1 MDARQGLTSTATS
14 GISPNAG
21 TVPAGSIA
29 TMGIGRSRRWI
40 FTPLAFAAG
49 CVAGP
54 WQKDAGTPTGTRPP
68 IGAENLVHG
77 NPLFLP
83 VGPQSYGLVFEAS
96 LDALDEVFDIAYANR
111 YDGRI
116 ETFPRIAP
124 GFFQPWQT
132 GSTSGYERIMA
143 TFQSIRHRA
152 VLAINAA
159 EDGGF
164 FVDLKVYKELE
175 DLAAPARTTGGA
187 AAFRNSSTVD
197 REYEILDPNV
207 LDANWIP
214 LGRDVEMEQLLLSR
228 LSRRS
233 LQQGQ
238 KKNPF

>member
-1 MDARQGLTSTATS
+1 
-14 GISPNAG
+14 
-21 TVPAGSIA
+21 
-29 TMGIGRSRRWI
+29 MGIGLKNRWL
-40 FTPLAFAAG
+40 LAPIALAAG

-54 WQKDAGTPTGTRPP
+54 WQKETGNPAAKP
-68 IGAENLVHG
+68 VIGPENLAHG

-83 VGPQSYGLVFEAS
+83 VGPQCYSLVFEGS
-96 LDALDEVFDIAYANR
+96 LDVLDEVFDIAYANR

-116 ETFPRIAP
+116 ESYPRIAP

-132 GSTSGYERIMA
+132 GSTSGHERLLA

-175 DLAAPARTTGGA
+175 DLAAPSRTTGAA

-207 LDANWIP
+207 HDQNWIP
-214 LGRDVEMEQLLLSR
+214 LGRDTEMEQLLLGR

-233 LQQGQ
+233 LQGGSPRH
-238 KKNPF
+238 PF

>member
-1 MDARQGLTSTATS
+1 MAIVGK
-14 GISPNAG
+14 
-21 TVPAGSIA
+21 
-29 TMGIGRSRRWI
+29 RRW
-40 FTPLAFAAG
+40 FVLPLALATG

-54 WQKDAGTPTGTRPP
+54 WQKEAGNPTAKP
-68 IGAENLVHG
+68 IIGPENLAHG

-83 VGPQSYGLVFEAS
+83 VGPQSYGLVFEGA
-96 LDALDEVFDIAYANR
+96 LDVLDEVFDIAYANR

-116 ETFPRIAP
+116 ESYPRIAP
-124 GFFQPWQT
+124 GFFQPWQA

-175 DLAAPARTTGGA
+175 DLPTPSRTNGAA

-207 LDANWIP
+207 YDQNWIP
-214 LGRDVEMEQLLLSR
+214 LGRDIEMEQLLLGR

-233 LQQGQ
+233 LQGGTARQ
-238 KKNPF
+238 PF

>member
-1 MDARQGLTSTATS
+1 MAASLVSVFVSDEAIQMG
-14 GISPNAG
+14 NAQ
-21 TVPAGSIA
+21 
-29 TMGIGRSRRWI
+29 RKRWL
-40 FTPLAFAAG
+40 FVPLALAAG

-54 WQKDAGTPTGTRPP
+54 WQKDVGSSAAKPP
-68 IGAENLVHG
+68 IGPENLSHG

-83 VGPQSYGLVFEAS
+83 VGPQSYALVFEGS
-96 LDALDEVFDIAYANR
+96 LDVLDEIFDIAYANR

-116 ETFPRIAP
+116 ETYPRIAP
-124 GFFQPWQT
+124 GFFQPWQA

-175 DLAAPARTTGGA
+175 DLASPSRTTGAA

-207 LDANWIP
+207 YDQNWIP
-214 LGRDVEMEQLLLSR
+214 LGRDIEMEQLLLGR

-233 LQQGQ
+233 LQGGPPRH
-238 KKNPF
+238 PF